1 MNGILARKNVE
12 RLRTEEMEFL
22 GMSRKKKTPEE
33 ERNDPVKKMEET
45 RKERKLVQENNWKR
59 YQDAKVEM
67 KEEIEYNQGTDIME
81 DMLQQRRDW
90 INEQK
95 AMNGNKVPDD
105 IKPFYDRFNTETPTS
120 PEEEAARAAEE
131 AEEGGK
137 KKKKGDKKAKKAK
150 GKKGKK
156 DDGDDKPQVIKIGT
170 SEVVTKFDDFYDEWK
185 NDWDQ
190 KDEANNQEQKHDEEK
205 TRDDVMPSIE
215 DQLKNDVDEMI
226 KMELENMRTLSGVKQ
241 KKKKGKKKG
250 KKKKKKKKKG
260 LKLPG
265 YKQIKD
271 MNVKEILVTLINNNI
286 VKKIPPQKLTDF
298 MGEFNYIHTMLDD
311 ITKIPYDPSM
321 ALIRQLVTEYIIF
334 PLGSELVRLRF
345 PEDVSSYLFYGPAG
359 TGKTLVVRAIVHET
373 NSIFF
378 DMSPINIDG
387 KYTGKKEEE
396 KLVASVMIVAQEY
409 QPSVIYI
416 DEAEKVWAA
425 KKKGK
430 KGKGAKKKKSD
441 PSNPARI
448 KKAMLKWKAKF
459 ITDKTRITII
469 GCTSEPEEGSKKEF
483 KKFFKRAIY
492 FPFPDYSTRR
502 LMWKNF
508 IMTYKGQIRADFPL
522 STLAHISAGYSAG
535 SIKKTCEKVLTEY
548 RVKHQEQ
555 RPLSLPEFIGP
566 LSLCSNTMDSQYA
579 EFQEFTKNITGFKPP
594 AEDGGG
600 GDEKAPKK
608 KKKGKK

>member
-1 MNGILARKNVE
+1 
-12 RLRTEEMEFL
+12 
-22 GMSRKKKTPEE
+22 
-33 ERNDPVKKMEET
+33 
-45 RKERKLVQENNWKR
+45 
-59 YQDAKVEM
+59 M

-137 KKKKGDKKAKKAK
+137 KKKKGEKKAKKAK

-185 NDWDQ
+185 QEWDQ

-226 KMELENMRTLSGVKQ
+226 KMELENMRTLSGAKQ

-265 YKQIKD
+265 YKMIKD

-345 PEDVSSYLFYGPAG
+345 PEDISSFLFYGPAG

-508 IMTYKGQIRADFPL
+508 INTFKGHIRADFPL

-548 RVKHQEQ
+548 RVKH
-555 RPLSLPEFIGP
+555 
-566 LSLCSNTMDSQYA
+566 
-579 EFQEFTKNITGFKPP
+579 
-594 AEDGGG
+594 
-600 GDEKAPKK
+600 
-608 KKKGKK
+608 